1 MSDIP
6 PVTKRTYVSRKAELD
21 NTTIEQA
28 KAILDEIK
36 STLKA
41 VEKQLKETPDDKA
54 KQDEAKELRN
64 KRVRAYARLRTL
76 GFSSREAQKSRSK
89 PVDTSALPPV
99 PEDVP
104 PAQ

>member
-6 PVTKRTYVSRKAELD
+6 PVTKRKYVSRKAELD
-21 NTTIEQA
+21 NTTIEEAQ
-28 KAILDEIK
+28 AILSEIK
-36 STLKA
+36 SLLKTL
-41 VEKQLKETPDDKA
+41 EQQLKEAPDDKV
-54 KQDEAKELRN
+54 KQDEVKELRN

-76 GFSSREAQKSRSK
+76 GFSSREAQKNRSK